1 MEENTLEESISR
13 LLASIKES
21 AEYIEFEKQKEI
33 LSQDPDL
40 KKRVDAFRAK
50 NYRIQSQCSSDQ
62 LFEVVEQMG
71 KESAALRRL
80 PLVNAYLD
88 AELALCRMIQRI
100 YMELT
105 DGIDFDIPN
114 IS

>member
-1 MEENTLEESISR
+1 MEENTLEESISG

-71 KESAALRRL
+71 KESAELRRL

-88 AELALCRMIQRI
+88 AELALCRLIQQVCVSI
-100 YMELT
+100 TEGIELN
-105 DGIDFDIPN
+105 IPV
-114 IS
+114 I

>member
-33 LSQDPDL
+33 LSQDSDL

-71 KESAALRRL
+71 KESAELRRL

-88 AELALCRMIQRI
+88 AELALCRLIQQVCVSI
-100 YMELT
+100 TEGIELN
-105 DGIDFDIPN
+105 IPV
-114 IS
+114 I

>member
-33 LSQDPDL
+33 LSQDSDL

-71 KESAALRRL
+71 KESAELRRISG
-80 PLVNAYLD
+80 
-88 AELALCRMIQRI
+88 CRACSLQDDPEDL
-100 YMELT
+100 YGT
-105 DGIDFDIPN
+105 DRWNRF
-114 IS
+114 

>member
-1 MEENTLEESISR
+1 MEENTLEEIISR

-33 LSQDPDL
+33 LSQDSDL

-71 KESAALRRL
+71 KESAELRRL

-88 AELALCRMIQRI
+88 AELALCRLIQQVCVSI
-100 YMELT
+100 TEGIELN
-105 DGIDFDIPN
+105 IPV
-114 IS
+114 I

>member
-33 LSQDPDL
+33 LSQNPDL

-71 KESAALRRL
+71 KESAELRRL

-88 AELALCRMIQRI
+88 AELALCKMMQKICVKLA
-100 YMELT
+100 E
-105 DGIDFDIPN
+105 GIDMDIPGVL
-114 IS
+114 

>member
-40 KKRVDAFRAK
+40 KKRVDAK

-71 KESAALRRL
+71 KESAELRRL

-88 AELALCRMIQRI
+88 AEIALCRMIQRI

-105 DGIDFDIPN
+105 DGIDFDTPN

>member
-40 KKRVDAFRAK
+40 KKRVDSFRAK
-50 NYRIQSQCSSDQ
+50 
-62 LFEVVEQMG
+62 
-71 KESAALRRL
+71 KL
-80 PLVNAYLD
+80 PDTEPVQFRPA
-88 AELALCRMIQRI
+88 
-100 YMELT
+100 
-105 DGIDFDIPN
+105 F
-114 IS
+114 

>member
-33 LSQDPDL
+33 LSQNPDL

-71 KESAALRRL
+71 KESAELRRL

-88 AELALCRMIQRI
+88 AELALCRLIQQVCVSI
-100 YMELT
+100 TEGIELN
-105 DGIDFDIPN
+105 IPV
-114 IS
+114 I

>member
-33 LSQDPDL
+33 LSQDSDL

-50 NYRIQSQCSSDQ
+50 NYRI
-62 LFEVVEQMG
+62 
-71 KESAALRRL
+71 
-80 PLVNAYLD
+80 
-88 AELALCRMIQRI
+88 
-100 YMELT
+100 
-105 DGIDFDIPN
+105 
-114 IS
+114 

>member
-40 KKRVDAFRAK
+40 KKRVEHSGPKTTGYRA
-50 NYRIQSQCSSDQ
+50 
-62 LFEVVEQMG
+62 
-71 KESAALRRL
+71 SAVQTSFLKW
-80 PLVNAYLD
+80 
-88 AELALCRMIQRI
+88 
-100 YMELT
+100 
-105 DGIDFDIPN
+105 
-114 IS
+114 